1 MTTEPLLRHRRR
13 LPALGVLLLGALLA
27 VVTWLA
33 VARSDLHALE
43 HEHERRFT
51 QIAYEVESRTIQA
64 RNVLRGLQGLFI
76 ASNEVSRM
84 DFHQYASAL
93 GIEEGMLGLQAVQF
107 ARLVEH
113 GQRDAYEARVRND
126 TTLQPAG
133 YPKFSIRPEGTRP
146 FYVVTEYNEPMQGNE
161 TAFGFDTAFGPVRM
175 AVLAAARDTGE
186 TRASAPFNL
195 VQGSRKGVVL
205 RAPIYRNGEP
215 TSTVEQRRAAYL
227 GQVSVVF
234 IVDNLLG
241 ASLGNHFGP
250 ATQVTLT
257 DMGSTTDDTP
267 TPPAEALLGQY
278 GQLPANGLWRA
289 QLEVSQTLIVA
300 GRFWQ
305 VRMESHPVNPYL
317 DVKSLTAGA
326 LVFALTLLALA
337 LAARI
342 LAQRDRA
349 QALASGL
356 RETLDQSEARAAAL
370 LDATLTGIITL
381 DSTDRIRSAN
391 PAAAA
396 LFGYPET
403 QLEGM
408 AFTDLVPGLRPEEL
422 RAGTIQDVT
431 VVTRDGLS
439 MPVAMSLG
447 EVRHGNEYLLLASF
461 HDMTAQK
468 RLEEQQRAF
477 AQAMDDTVRART
489 AELTRV
495 NRELEAF
502 AYSVAHDLRAP
513 ARHVHGFARVI
524 EQRHAGQLDA
534 TALNYL
540 NRIQR
545 ASADMGRLIDGMLAF
560 AQLGNHALVLADV
573 DLGLLVQRTQTAL
586 EPELEGRDV
595 QWKIGP
601 LPTVR
606 ADPSLMTQVMANL
619 LGNAVKYS
627 ARSHPSVIEVYADTS
642 VPGEHRVCVA
652 DNGIGIDMRHA
663 SRLFQV
669 FSRLHHADEFD
680 GTGIGLAT
688 VHRILDRHGG
698 RVWVESEPGHGARFW
713 FALPARLG

>member
-1 MTTEPLLRHRRR
+1 MTTDPMLDSRRR

-27 VVTWLA
+27 ALTWLA
-33 VARSDLHALE
+33 VARADLQALE
-43 HEHERRFT
+43 LEHERRFS

-64 RNVLRGLQGLFI
+64 RNVLRGIQGLFI
-76 ASNEVSRM
+76 ASNEVSRL
-84 DFHQYASAL
+84 DFHQYARAL
-93 GIEEGMLGLQAVQF
+93 EIEEGTLGLQAVQF
-107 ARLVEH
+107 ARLVGH
-113 GQRDAYEARVRND
+113 GQRDEFEARVRAD
-126 TTLQPAG
+126 SSLVAGG
-133 YPKFSIRPEGTRP
+133 YPQFSIRPEGTRT
-146 FYVVTEYNEPMQGNE
+146 FYVATEYNEPMQGNE
-161 TAFGFDTAFGPVRM
+161 SAFGFDTAFGAVRL

-186 TRASAPFNL
+186 TRASAPFTL
-195 VQGSRKGVVL
+195 VQGSQVGVVL
-205 RAPIYRNGEP
+205 RAPIYRNGEA
-215 TSTVEQRRAAYL
+215 TNTVQQRRVAYL

-241 ASLGNHFGP
+241 AALGNHFGVD
-250 ATQVTLT
+250 TEVTLT
-257 DMGSTTDDTP
+257 DMGSTADGTA
-267 TPPAEALLGQY
+267 PPAADSLLGRY
-278 GQLPANGLWRA
+278 GQLPADSLWRT
-289 QLEVSQTLIVA
+289 QLDASQTLIMA

-305 VRMESHPVNPYL
+305 VRMEARPASPYL
-317 DVKSLTAGA
+317 GVKALTAGS
-326 LVFALTLLALA
+326 LVFALTLLVLA
-337 LAARI
+337 LAGRV

-349 QALASGL
+349 RALASGL

-370 LDATLTGIITL
+370 LEATLTGIITL

-396 LFGYPET
+396 LFGYPEA

-408 AFTDLVPGLRPEEL
+408 AFGELVPGLRPEDL
-422 RAGTIQDVT
+422 RAGTVQDVT
-431 VVTRDGLS
+431 VIARDGRSL
-439 MPVAMSLG
+439 PVAMSLG
-447 EVRHGNEYLLLASF
+447 EVRYGNEYLLLASF

-477 AQAMDDTVRART
+477 AQAMDDTVRERT

-513 ARHVHGFARVI
+513 ARHVLGFARVI

-540 NRIQR
+540 GRIQR

-560 AQLGNHALVLADV
+560 AQLGDHALVPVDV
-573 DLGLLVQRTQTAL
+573 DMDMLVQRAQAAL
-586 EPELEGRDV
+586 EPELAGRNV
-595 QWKIGP
+595 QWRVSP

-606 ADPSLMTQVMANL
+606 ADQSLMAQVMANL

-627 ARSHPSVIEVYADTS
+627 ARSDPSVIEVFADLS
-642 VPGEHRVCVA
+642 VPGEHRICVA

-688 VHRILDRHGG
+688 VHRILERHGG
-698 RVWVESEPGHGARFW
+698 RVWVESEPGRGARFW
-713 FALPARLG
+713 FALPA